1 MSLINA
7 AHFVAP
13 LRSKA
18 SIVVLVGGAILV
30 GVMRFAS
37 TGAVEG
43 RAQPSPSTTSS
54 SRGAQPPPLSADPEI
69 ESYLKSRSHARSRD
83 SIVGDTT
90 VEDLLN
96 PSERTVAKPRIQE
109 DEDTP
114 GAQPQKLNDIKR
126 SLGLN

>member
-1 MSLINA
+1 MSLVNA

-13 LRSKA
+13 FRSKA

-43 RAQPSPSTTSS
+43 KSRPSPSTASG
-54 SRGAQPPPLSADPEI
+54 SRSAQSPALSADPEI
-69 ESYLKSRSHARSRD
+69 ESYLKSRSHARTRD
-83 SIVGDTT
+83 STVGDTT

-96 PSERTVAKPRIQE
+96 PTERSAAKPRMQE
-109 DEDTP
+109 DDEAP
-114 GAQPQKLNDIKR
+114 EVQPQKLNDIKR